1 MKKTL
6 GRLAVVGLMTV
17 ACFVDA
23 DRGGAGIAH
32 AEEASESALR
42 RGDFHGRYGWD
53 AAGSLVGL
61 GSFVANG
68 VIVFNRDG
76 TLTATESG
84 SLEGEYF
91 TDTFTG
97 TWTLDEGGTGT
108 FTTVDSAGGVSVFDW
123 VLTAKGQRGTA
134 ISRDPGD
141 VTLLRMERQ

>member
-1 MKKTL
+1 MKKTV
-6 GRLAVVGLMTV
+6 GRLAVVGLLAG
-17 ACFVDA
+17 ACFIDA
-23 DRGGAGIAH
+23 ERDGAGIAH
-32 AEEASESALR
+32 ANEAAASER
-42 RGDFHGRYGWD
+42 RGGGFQGSYGWD

-68 VIVFNRDG
+68 IIVFNRDG

-84 SLEGEYF
+84 SLEGTYF

-97 TWTLDEGGTGT
+97 TWTLNEDGTGT
-108 FTTVDSAGGVSVFDW
+108 FITVDSAGGVSTFDW

>member
-1 MKKTL
+1 MKKTMK
-6 GRLAVVGLMTV
+6 RMAVVGLMTI
-17 ACFVDA
+17 ACFIDA

-32 AEEASESALR
+32 AEEASESAR
-42 RGDFHGRYGWD
+42 RGRDFHGRYGWD
-53 AAGSLVGL
+53 ASGSLVGL

-68 VIVFNRDG
+68 VIVFHRDG

-97 TWTLDEGGTGT
+97 TWSLDEGGTGT
-108 FTTVDSAGGVSVFDW
+108 FTTIDSAGGVSTFDW
-123 VLTAKGQRGTA
+123 VLTAKEQRGTA